1 MANNNVANV
10 TAGKPKIG
18 GAIYRAPIGTTLPT
32 DASTALAAAFENMG
46 FVSEDGV
53 TNSNSMESDE
63 LKAWGGDTVLN
74 PQTAKTDTF
83 KYKLI
88 EALNVEVL
96 KYVYGDDNVSGTLA
110 TGITI
115 TANSEDQAEQVI
127 VIEMALKGG
136 VIKRVVIPNGKVTE
150 VGDIVYQD
158 GDAVGYETTLTAL
171 PDTSGN
177 THYEYIY
184 QPS

>member
-184 QPS
+184 QP